1 MVEFKLTISNPK
13 AKRSYKKVI
22 WEPETSIFIGK
33 KINDTI
39 KEVSSLK
46 GYEFII
52 TGGSDKQGFPM
63 RPDLPSASRKKLLM
77 TSGPG
82 VKIKRKGMKR
92 RKTVVGNTIN
102 ANISQINL
110 KVSKSGSKSIEEI
123 LGIKK
128 EEVKE
133 EKSEEPKEEAPSQIS
148 KE

>member
-1 MVEFKLTISNPK
+1 MAEFKLTVNDPK
-13 AKRSYKKVI
+13 AKKSYKKVVG
-22 WEPETSIFIGK
+22 EPEASIFIGK
-33 KINDTI
+33 KINEMVKDISTF
-39 KEVSSLK
+39 K

-63 RPDLPSASRKKLLM
+63 RSDLPSASRKKLLM

-82 VKIKRKGMKR
+82 ARIKRKGMKR

-110 KVSKSGSKSIEEI
+110 KISKYGSKSIEEI

-133 EKSEEPKEEAPSQIS
+133 EKTKQLKEESPSQTV
-148 KE
+148 EA